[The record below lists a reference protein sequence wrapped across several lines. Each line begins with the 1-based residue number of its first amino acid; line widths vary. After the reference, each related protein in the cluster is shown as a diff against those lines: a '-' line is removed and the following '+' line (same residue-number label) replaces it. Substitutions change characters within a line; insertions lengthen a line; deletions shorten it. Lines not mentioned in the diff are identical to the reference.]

1 MIPLIVV
8 WTIKDIVG
16 VSLVVA
22 LLLLFL
28 TAIVADWVLKI
39 RNKWRKKYEKDD

>member
-16 VSLVVA
+16 VSLLA
-22 LLLLFL
+22 AFLLLFL

-39 RNKWRKKYEKDD
+39 RNKWKETNIHL